1 MGPTTNDDS
10 IVIII
15 IYLWAGLWAL
25 PTDTQSL
32 LRLFVKMN
40 ILG

>member
-1 MGPTTNDDS
+1 MGPTTNDAS

-15 IYLWAGLWAL
+15 IYLWAL